1 MKEAVL
7 ETKTEDKI
15 ENYSD
20 EADGGKMS
28 KSTFTIEAK
37 KSKTSSKLMSTGS
50 YTKNVSEN
58 QQDILKIEKSTIKE
72 TELQS
77 DETKTK
83 NLHQENTS
91 KLHYKTTPEIYGDT
105 LQTEKASPQTEKITP
120 QTEKITPQTEKVT
133 LPTEKIT
140 PQTEKASPQ
149 TEKITQQT
157 EKLSLQTEI
166 TSPQTVITPL
176 QTVIMPPQTE
186 NSQLLSSVTKNRVQR
201 GNAKRRPPT
210 RQKMKAQAA
219 ESETSL
225 NLFESH
231 AQNSSND
238 LAEVSRDSSINDSPD
253 SATIS
258 PKKMEPKPNLLKQ
271 GNNLLI
277 NELKFKLKPAKSN
290 QKEENIPTA
299 TQLNSSIN
307 LEKDDLKNNS
317 KPEMA
322 ESSISASAK
331 SNEVDANP
339 VIDKTDANTVDAIE
353 KIINKSNS
361 KGIYL
366 TYKSQKKFIILFYY
380 LLGLCLYQ
388 MSWSSFLES

>member
-1 MKEAVL
+1 M
-7 ETKTEDKI
+7 
-15 ENYSD
+15 
-20 EADGGKMS
+20 
-28 KSTFTIEAK
+28 
-37 KSKTSSKLMSTGS
+37 
-50 YTKNVSEN
+50 
-58 QQDILKIEKSTIKE
+58 
-72 TELQS
+72 
-77 DETKTK
+77 
-83 NLHQENTS
+83 HQGNTS

-105 LQTEKASPQTEKITP
+105 PQTEKITLPTEKVTPKTEKITP
-120 QTEKITPQTEKVT
+120 QTEKLFPQA
-133 LPTEKIT
+133 
-140 PQTEKASPQ
+140 EKASPQ
-149 TEKITQQT
+149 TV
-157 EKLSLQTEI
+157 I
-166 TSPQTVITPL
+166 TSPETVITSPHTVITPP

-210 RQKMKAQAA
+210 RQKLKAQAA

-225 NLFESH
+225 NLFENH

-277 NELKFKLKPAKSN
+277 NELKFELKPAKSS

-299 TQLNSSIN
+299 TQLNSSMN
-307 LEKDDLKNNS
+307 FEKDNLKNNS

-331 SNEVDANP
+331 SNKVDANP

-353 KIINKSNS
+353 KIIDKSNS

-366 TYKSQKKFIILFYY
+366 SYKSQKKFIILFY
-380 LLGLCLYQ
+380 LLTCLL
-388 MSWSSFLES
+388 SLF

>member
-83 NLHQENTS
+83 NLHQENT
-91 KLHYKTTPEIYGDT
+91 P
-105 LQTEKASPQTEKITP
+105 QTEKASPQTEKITP